1 MITYRVWHRERKL
14 SRMIR
19 ETTSVDEV
27 DRVVEAYGG
36 KNEYVF
42 VTMTWYKRT
51 YFLLN
56 SIDGKVSMTDYR
68 QAVAK
73 LLRGKGR

>member
-1 MITYRVWHRERKL
+1 MITYRVWYRERAL
-14 SRMIR
+14 SRLIR
-19 ETTSVDEV
+19 TTSSLDEV
-27 DRVVEAYGG
+27 ERVVEAYGG

-56 SIDGKVSMTDYR
+56 SLDGKVTMTDYR

-73 LLRGKGR
+73 LLRGRK

>member
-1 MITYRVWHRERKL
+1 
-14 SRMIR
+14 MIR
-19 ETTSVDEV
+19 ETTSLDEV
-27 DRVVEAYGG
+27 HQVVEAYGG

-68 QAVAK
+68 RAVAK